1 MNAKR
6 FLFIA
11 CVFTLLGCQKNIPQK
26 GMWTGA
32 ITVGENK
39 QIPFQLFLDLNSAA
53 PAGYFLNG
61 IEQTW
66 IPEILFHG
74 DSLSFIF
81 SEYSAAMCGIWDGKE
96 WRGKFFRYRTDT
108 SWNEFVST
116 PKEIVEEN
124 NASSISTGL
133 PLVGKFQVYIS
144 SPKGIDST
152 TTANF
157 WMKNDSVFGTLIA
170 PDGDYGLL
178 AGTQVGSKATLTRF
192 TGWQAFIMELERQG
206 TNWNG
211 SLYARSGKPMAFRII
226 PQSVL
231 TPESKPDYITT
242 MKNRKALFTFYG
254 TTSTGKVVSSED
266 GTLRNKALLIDVM
279 GTWCHNCMDAAPL
292 LQKLYTEFGKDG
304 LEVIG
309 LAFEIS
315 NNPEVAKKNLTLF
328 QKRYGITY
336 PVLFCGSTNDA
347 NVELRLRSQLND
359 FYAYPTTIFVDKNSI
374 VKKIHVGFNGPG
386 TGEEYQRQVQQYYET
401 VKQLV
406 K

>member
-1 MNAKR
+1 
-6 FLFIA
+6 
-11 CVFTLLGCQKNIPQK
+11 
-26 GMWTGA
+26 MWTGA

-61 IEQTW
+61 TEQTW

-108 SWNEFVST
+108 SWNEFVAT
-116 PKEIVEEN
+116 PKEIAKVN
-124 NASSISTGL
+124 NAPAILTGL

-144 SPKGIDST
+144 SQKGIDST

-170 PDGDYGLL
+170 LDGDYGLL
-178 AGTQVGSKATLTRF
+178 AGTQVGFKATLTRF

-231 TPESKPDYITT
+231 TTESKPTYITT
-242 MKNRKALFTFYG
+242 MKNRKAPFTFYG
-254 TTSTGKVVSSED
+254 TTSTGKVVSNKD
-266 GTLRNKALLIDVM
+266 DTFRNKTLLIDVM

-292 LQKLYTEFGKDG
+292 LQQLYAEFGKDG

-336 PVLFCGSTNDA
+336 PVLFCGSTGDA

-359 FYAYPTTIFVDKNSI
+359 FYAYPTTIFVDKNGV

>member
-1 MNAKR
+1 
-6 FLFIA
+6 
-11 CVFTLLGCQKNIPQK
+11 
-26 GMWTGA
+26 MWTGT

-61 IEQTW
+61 TEQTS
-66 IPEILFHG
+66 IPEIRFQG
-74 DSLSFIF
+74 DSLSCIF

-96 WRGKFFRYRTDT
+96 WRGKFFRYRADT
-108 SWNEFVST
+108 SWNEFAST
-116 PKEIVEEN
+116 PKENAKVN
-124 NASSISTGL
+124 NASAISTGL
-133 PLVGKFQVYIS
+133 SLAGKYQAYIS

-178 AGTQVGSKATLTRF
+178 AGIQVGSKATLTRF

-211 SLYARSGKPMAFRII
+211 SLYARSGKPMAFRLV
-226 PQSVL
+226 PESML
-231 TPESKPDYITT
+231 TPESKPEYITT
-242 MKNRKALFTFYG
+242 MKNLKAPFTFYG
-254 TTSTGKVVSSED
+254 TTSTGKVVSSKD
-266 GTLRNKALLIDVM
+266 DTFRNKALLIDVM

-292 LQKLYTEFGKDG
+292 LQQLYFEFGKDG

-309 LAFEIS
+309 LSFEIS
-315 NNPEVAKKNLTLF
+315 NNAEAAKKNLTLF
-328 QKRYGITY
+328 QKRFGISY

-347 NVELRLRSQLND
+347 NVELRLRSQLNN
-359 FYAYPTTIFVDKNSI
+359 FYAYPTTIFVDRKG
-374 VKKIHVGFNGPG
+374 VVRKIHVGFNGPG
-386 TGEEYQRQVQQYYET
+386 TGEEYQRQVQLYYET